1 MPEFH
6 GSASER
12 IAARPDAVFDLITDI
27 NRLPR
32 WNACI
37 DHVVDKPADLGDG
50 AEWVVKMH
58 VPRMPKWDSR
68 STLVELNR
76 DARRFVHRS
85 QSDDGNP
92 SYAIWT
98 WEVTPVDGV
107 SELTVRWEG
116 HPETFWRRVLFSRIR
131 G

>member
-1 MPEFH
+1 ML
-6 GSASER
+6 G
-12 IAARPDAVFDLITDI
+12 IAREQREL
-27 NRLPR
+27 
-32 WNACI
+32 
-37 DHVVDKPADLGDG
+37 
-50 AEWVVKMH
+50 
-58 VPRMPKWDSR
+58 DSR
-68 STLVELNR
+68 VTNR

-131 G
+131 SRQLESETRRSLEAVARAVTSPFSRSSATETGT